1 MKINQLWQWVPYAFG
16 NDVMTYYDTF
26 DPEYDGTLE
35 VNQVSDSKVDVF
47 FVPSAYHLETA
58 KLPKNGQHKHRAKI
72 LELSNEGRVLTVLP
86 IGTFANE
93 ENFLKPKYKNIRRI
107 TIKKFERNFIS
118 LNYVTSDEILE
129 ILSGLPSGFVK
140 NYKFGLGF
148 KRDYRF
154 IIDAIESISNCN
166 EICISTK
173 VNTQISSDGTVFCIS
188 SRDYDEIRRLI
199 NRIRN
204 HAQTAVREV
213 RYSSTYN
220 ILAQRIGID
229 PIEPKIGK
237 HPYRELFTRA
247 AEERRELEGGVADDL
262 IEALSKHAPELAETF
277 PVKLVELRGN
287 IEKVTLNNFI
297 IKYETILKKNNTEGT
312 WQIFF
317 KENPY
322 IFNFAFNYP
331 VVLVGEQLSAGGQKL
346 DRKGTKI
353 PDFMI
358 KNGLTNNV
366 ALIEI
371 KTPQAPILAKTP
383 VSDGMY
389 SPSSNLVKAVAQV
402 LDQKQIFESEISH
415 IKNKSRKY
423 DIESYAVRC
432 CVVIGEMPEDFDK
445 KRSLEIYRRNLIN
458 VEVITYTEI
467 LERLKQLRRFLS
479 CT

>member
-1 MKINQLWQWVPYAFG
+1 
-16 NDVMTYYDTF
+16 MTYYDTV

-35 VNQVSDSKVDVF
+35 VNQVSDSQVDVF

-58 KLPKNGQHKHRAKI
+58 NLPKNDRHKHRTKI
-72 LELSNEGRVLTVLP
+72 LEFSNSGRLLTILP
-86 IGTFANE
+86 INTFADE
-93 ENFLKPKYKNIRRI
+93 ENFLKPKYKNIERI
-107 TIKKFERNFIS
+107 TIKKIRRNFIS
-118 LNYVTSDEILE
+118 LDNITSDEILE
-129 ILSGLPSGFVK
+129 ILDGLPSGFIK

-148 KRDYRF
+148 QKDYRF
-154 IIDAIESISNCN
+154 IVDAIESISNCS
-166 EICISTK
+166 EIRISAK
-173 VNTQISSDGTVFCIS
+173 VNTQISSDKTVFCIS
-188 SRDYDEIRRLI
+188 SSDYDEIRRLI
-199 NRIRN
+199 NRVRS

-229 PIEPKIGK
+229 RIEPKIGK

-247 AEERRELEGGVADDL
+247 AEERRELEDGVGDDL

-277 PVKLVELRGN
+277 PIKLVELRGDL
-287 IEKVTLNNFI
+287 EKVTLDRFI
-297 IKYETILKKNNTEGT
+297 IKYETILKKNNKEGT
-312 WQIFF
+312 WQSFF
-317 KENPY
+317 NENPY

-358 KNGLTNNV
+358 RNELTDNV

-371 KTPQAPILAKTP
+371 KTPQAPILAKAP

-389 SPSSNLVKAVAQV
+389 SPSSSLVKAVAQV
-402 LDQKQIFESEISH
+402 LDQKQVFETDISH
-415 IKNKSRKY
+415 IKTKSRKY

-432 CVVIGEMPEDFDK
+432 CVVIGEMPEDLDK

-467 LERLKQLRRFLS
+467 LERLKQLKKFLS
-479 CT
+479 CK

>member
-1 MKINQLWQWVPYAFG
+1 
-16 NDVMTYYDTF
+16 MTYYDTV

-35 VNQVSDSKVDVF
+35 VSQVGDSQVDVF
-47 FVPSAYHLETA
+47 FVPSDYHLDTA
-58 KLPKNGQHKHRAKI
+58 NLTKSDRHKHHTKI
-72 LELSNEGRVLTVLP
+72 LEISNGGKTLTVIP
-86 IGTFANE
+86 IETFANE
-93 ENFLKPKYKNIRRI
+93 ENFLEPKYKNIRRI
-107 TIKKFERNFIS
+107 TIEKFRGNYIS
-118 LNYVTSDEILE
+118 LDNVTSDDILE
-129 ILSGLPSGFVK
+129 ILNELPSGFVK

-148 KRDYRF
+148 QKDYRF
-154 IIDAIESISNCN
+154 IVDAIESISNCS
-166 EICISTK
+166 EIRISAK
-173 VNTQISSDGTVFCIS
+173 IDTQISSDEATFCIS

-199 NRIRN
+199 NRIRS

-229 PIEPKIGK
+229 PIEPKIGR

-247 AEERRELEGGVADDL
+247 AEERRELEDGVADDL

-277 PVKLVELRGN
+277 PIKLVELRGDL
-287 IEKVTLNNFI
+287 EKVTLDRFI
-297 IKYETILKKNNTEGT
+297 IKYETILKKNNKEGT
-312 WQIFF
+312 WQRFF
-317 KENPY
+317 NENPY

-358 KNGLTNNV
+358 RNELTDNV

-389 SPSSNLVKAVAQV
+389 SPSSSLVKAVAQV
-402 LDQKQIFESEISH
+402 LDQKQVFESDISQ
-415 IKNKSRKY
+415 IKDKSRKY

-467 LERLKQLRRFLS
+467 LERLKQLRKFLS
-479 CT
+479 CK